1 MADDLP
7 LPPWAHSHDAALYRG
22 DFIQVM
28 HLKQEESIQVLC
40 DAPNPMTNDIHAMS
54 RTRASAAVSARLVL
68 RAASLLEGWGVL
80 LSRWVL
86 EAAATG
92 NAQPGSAD
100 AFFESCRPALNPS
113 AKQLLA
119 AVHATGHVSRFNV
132 SRAIGQCAAH
142 QDLWATLGA
151 RTATA
156 TFGHGAAVATSNG
169 IDEHTRLYWTPLH
182 FAAAFGSIDVVEGL
196 LALHPRNVSIANGA
210 GFSPLHVAVSH
221 DAIGP
226 AATLASL
233 PFTTDVVDNVG
244 RTPAALALEVLPS
257 VSRCR
262 AMLAALNE
270 VATGA
275 LTRQARRECA
285 RAASYRKER
294 NAQVRRVPPRHL
306 PLACANGGGWAS
318 EDGNDATCGTD
329 ALPRGGTVSDDG
341 DDDVDDDDDSDG
353 GGSDG
358 GGSGGGGRR
367 REQHTRSKEKRRCDI
382 PIAED
387 VNAADLIH
395 EFLVSGSPI
404 LVTNGASASELYS
417 RWRMP
422 SFVHAHG
429 GVTVSP
435 EPYPYAHASAALY
448 GVPTDNS
455 TTVAQLLASDD
466 AHGLLRHGVF
476 NALHGW
482 HRIPY
487 HGDGTEV
494 RSRHGD
500 ITLDAKAATR
510 LPPTSPTQLLHDFER
525 PPFLEDEQWLLRTN
539 TIQFYLGDR
548 SSGAQ
553 PHWHSAAWNW
563 LVHGRKRWFL
573 WPPSDALY
581 SQRHVEH
588 TVGPQQRTAGADAA
602 GAATTA
608 AATSAKPKRARP
620 PAFVGKPLQCD
631 QRPGEVIVI
640 PELWGHAT
648 VNLARSIGW
657 ASEFHFDRAMDDG
670 LSATHGSEWWR
681 VGERPVEDSG
691 DSAIDKVNLVETRPM
706 GVYGTRRTMKDE
718 P

>member
-476 NALHGW
+476 NALQAG
-482 HRIPY
+482 I
-487 HGDGTEV
+487 
-494 RSRHGD
+494 
-500 ITLDAKAATR
+500 A
-510 LPPTSPTQLLHDFER
+510 SPTTGMVQRYAPVMAILPSTPRRRRGCR
-525 PPFLEDEQWLLRTN
+525 PPHPHSCYTILSGRRFWRT
-539 TIQFYLGDR
+539 
-548 SSGAQ
+548 SSGCCGPTRSNSIWVIA
-553 PHWHSAAWNW
+553 PR
-563 LVHGRKRWFL
+563 GRSLTGTARRGTGW
-573 WPPSDALY
+573 Y
-581 SQRHVEH
+581 
-588 TVGPQQRTAGADAA
+588 TAGSD
-602 GAATTA
+602 GSSGRRATPSILSGTLS
-608 AATSAKPKRARP
+608 T
-620 PAFVGKPLQCD
+620 
-631 QRPGEVIVI
+631 
-640 PELWGHAT
+640 LWGHSSAQRGRT
-648 VNLARSIGW
+648 LRAPRPQRPPRARS
-657 ASEFHFDRAMDDG
+657 R
-670 LSATHGSEWWR
+670 SARGRPPLLGSR
-681 VGERPVEDSG
+681 YNVT
-691 DSAIDKVNLVETRPM
+691 SAR
-706 GVYGTRRTMKDE
+706 GR
-718 P
+718 